1 MPSAQAL
8 AVGLDRLLLRFRI
21 EREEIAGDAASI
33 HCSTAKRTRDR
44 VFSSACSDSTMPS
57 RVRAFSRYIS
67 AR

>member
-1 MPSAQAL
+1 MPSARLSPWVSIAFFC
-8 AVGLDRLLLRFRI
+8 ASGLSARKLL
-21 EREEIAGDAASI
+21 GDAASI